1 MKSIEKFVKD
11 AISSKKYKIG
21 TREVMSSIKGSKLV
35 IVSNSVPQDS
45 VDKIAKDSNDFGVP
59 LLKYGGTS
67 MQLGRLCNK
76 QFKVSAIS
84 IKVGSDEDIT
94 KIVSEN

>member
-59 LLKYGGTS
+59 LLKYDGTS
-67 MQLGRLCNK
+67 MQTW
-76 QFKVSAIS
+76 KVMQ
-84 IKVGSDEDIT
+84 
-94 KIVSEN
+94 

>member
-21 TREVMSSIKGSKLV
+21 IREVMSSIKGSKLV

-59 LLKYGGTS
+59 LLKYDGTS
-67 MQLGRLCNK
+67 MQLEGYAINNSK
-76 QFKVSAIS
+76 SARYP
-84 IKVGSDEDIT
+84 
-94 KIVSEN
+94 